1 METRTFEQIRSLF
14 ARQTSHAS
22 DIVMKQ
28 RCSRNARS
36 CSRGTGLD
44 ENGCMEL
51 VSAIACTLHVMFVLM
66 DA

>member
-28 RCSRNARS
+28 RRTRSARN
-36 CSRGTGLD
+36 CSRGTGLIED
-44 ENGCMEL
+44 GCVKL

>member
-28 RCSRNARS
+28 RRSRNARS
-36 CSRGTGLD
+36 CSRGTGLV